1 MADKKNGG
9 VMYTNSYNGTNGGS
23 GPEDPDISGGGIY
36 GDWKDD
42 VMAMHLSQN
51 GASLVESPNVR
62 DGYGIFGGPAAGEPN
77 PYGFSPT
84 CEGGG
89 KK

>member
-9 VMYTNSYNGTNGGS
+9 VLYPNSYNGTNGGP
-23 GPEDPDISGGGIY
+23 GPEDPDISGGGLY
-36 GDWKDD
+36 GSFEE
-42 VMAMHLSQN
+42 VHSLHLSQSD
-51 GASLVESPNVR
+51 ASLVESPNVR

>member
-1 MADKKNGG
+1 MADKKSGG
-9 VMYTNSYNGTNGGS
+9 VLYPNPYNETLGGNG
-23 GPEDPDISGGGIY
+23 PQDYDQSGGGLY

-62 DGYGIFGGPAAGEPN
+62 SGAGIFGGPAPGEDN
-77 PYGFSPT
+77 PYGFSGT
-84 CEGGG
+84 SET